1 MPSDRSN
8 RRAPKPQH
16 QARGTRTPW
25 ASRRAFL
32 TAASASLAG
41 GLAAARAPAQEPA
54 PPARSFATGA
64 DPTAAARLPA
74 QEAPPSA
81 ISTETLAHA
90 EQLTGVPFDAARREL
105 MLAAVRANRE
115 HYDALRRVPLSPDVE
130 PAFHFHPPAAARLGR
145 PPAAARARLDWPPA
159 TITVGSSADDLA
171 FASVYELSE
180 LLRAGK
186 ITSTELTRLALDR
199 LARFDPTLHC
209 IVTLTADLALEQ
221 AAQADRERRAGRDRG
236 RLHGIPY
243 GLKDLVA
250 TRGIRTTWGAKPFE
264 HQVPDHDATVVER
277 LRDAGAVLVAKLT
290 TGELAIGDFWFG
302 GRTRNPWNPERGS
315 GGSSAGP
322 AAAVAAGLVPF
333 AIGTET
339 NGSIVSPSSA
349 CGVTGLRP
357 TYGRVSRH
365 GVMALRWT
373 LDKVGVIAR
382 AAEDTALVLDAIHG
396 PDGRDETAADV
407 AFEWRPGGTLAGLRA
422 GVVEAE
428 LAGRDAGETDD
439 GRRRRAERET
449 VLRAAVETLRAA
461 GLSLRPVALPDLPA
475 RAMYAVCNAEA
486 GAAFDD
492 LVRSGAVDDLAN
504 QGPDGRAN
512 QLRWARFVPAVEYIR
527 AQRIRTLLVREIEAL
542 FATVDVLVTP
552 SDSASVTMTNF
563 TGHPAVT
570 VPAGL
575 AGGLP
580 VGLMFTGRYY
590 DEATLLR
597 VAWGYQQ
604 RTAWHRSR
612 PPVGG

>member
-1 MPSDRSN
+1 MPSDRS
-8 RRAPKPQH
+8 RC
-16 QARGTRTPW
+16 RTPHPHDPTRRSRTRS

-32 TAASASLAG
+32 TAASAGLAG
-41 GLAAARAPAQEPA
+41 GLAAARGLAQESAPTARVIPTASGSAAPAPAQESA
-54 PPARSFATGA
+54 PPAV
-64 DPTAAARLPA
+64 
-74 QEAPPSA
+74 
-81 ISTETLAHA
+81 STETLAHA
-90 EQLTGVPFDAARREL
+90 ERLTGVSFDPARREL
-105 MLAAVRANRE
+105 MLPAVRTNRE
-115 HYDALRRVPLSPDVE
+115 HYEALRRVPLAPEIE
-130 PAFHFHPPAAARLGR
+130 PALHFHPPAATRIGR
-145 PPAAARARLDWPPA
+145 PPATRAPLDWPPPA
-159 TITVGSSADDLA
+159 ITLGSSPEDLA

-180 LLRAGK
+180 LLRTRK
-186 ITSTELTRLALDR
+186 ITSTDLTRLALDR
-199 LARFDPTLHC
+199 LTRHDPTLHC
-209 IVTLTADLALEQ
+209 IVTLTQELALEQ
-221 AAQADRERRAGRDRG
+221 AAQADREMQAGQYRG

-250 TRGIRTTWGAKPFE
+250 TRGIRTTWGAKPYE
-264 HQVPDHDATVVER
+264 HQIFDYDATVVER
-277 LRDAGAVLVAKLT
+277 LREAGAVLVAKLT
-290 TGELAIGDFWFG
+290 TGELAIGDLWFG

-315 GGSSAGP
+315 SGSSAGP

-382 AAEDTALVLDAIHG
+382 AAEDAALVLRAVYG
-396 PDGRDETAADV
+396 PDGRDETVADV
-407 AFEWRPGGTLAGLRA
+407 AFEWQPGGSLAGLRA
-422 GVVEAE
+422 GIVEAE
-428 LAGRDAGETDD
+428 LARSGVGGSGEE
-439 GRRRRAERET
+439 RRRGAERAP

-461 GLSLRPVALPDLPA
+461 GLTIVPVELPDLPA
-475 RAMYAVCNAEA
+475 RAMYAVGNAEA

-492 LVRSGAVDDLAN
+492 LVRSGAVDQLAN

-512 QLRWARFVPAVEYIR
+512 QLRWARFVPAVEYLR
-527 AQRIRTLLVREIEAL
+527 AQRIRTLLVRAIEAM
-542 FATVDVLVTP
+542 FSTVDVLVTP

-597 VAWGYQQ
+597 VAWNYQQ
-604 RTAWHRSR
+604 RTAWHRGR
-612 PPVGG
+612 PPVGR